1 MMSQQKAQRAIHPY
15 YSHAEQSFAQLPA
28 TVEQLQLLKE
38 AFAREGEDFL
48 AIELRTMIERLH
60 EINKLMEEGPQG

>member
-1 MMSQQKAQRAIHPY
+1 MSNQHAQRALHPY
-15 YSHAEQSFAQLPA
+15 YRHAEQSFAQLPESI
-28 TVEQLQLLKE
+28 EQLQLLKE

-48 AIELRTMIERLH
+48 AIELRTMIERLQ